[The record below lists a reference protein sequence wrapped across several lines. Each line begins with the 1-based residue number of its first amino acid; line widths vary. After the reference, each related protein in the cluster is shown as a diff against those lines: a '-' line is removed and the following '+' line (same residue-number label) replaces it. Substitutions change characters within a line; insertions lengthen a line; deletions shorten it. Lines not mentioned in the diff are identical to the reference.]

1 MNVGVA
7 TTTKTNKE
15 PMKRLGFPIVALA
28 IAAAMFTAAP
38 AEAATKVPKTINVHK
53 LCNDPDMAA
62 AVVGQ
67 MCANPKVRLAIA
79 KELSQHKDF
88 VNDFA
93 AQHPSGGG

>member
-1 MNVGVA
+1 
-7 TTTKTNKE
+7 
-15 PMKRLGFPIVALA
+15 MKKFGIPIVAVALA
-28 IAAAMFTAAP
+28 SVIFAAAP
-38 AEAATKVPKTINVHK
+38 AEAKPKAVPKTINTHA
-53 LCNDPDMAA
+53 LCNDPEMAA

-79 KELSQHKDF
+79 RELKQHPDF

>member
-1 MNVGVA
+1 
-7 TTTKTNKE
+7 
-15 PMKRLGFPIVALA
+15 MKRIGFPFIALA
-28 IAAAMFTAAP
+28 IAGVMFAAAP
-38 AEAATKVPKTINVHK
+38 AEAKDKTVPKTINVHA
-53 LCNDPDMAA
+53 LCNDPEMAA

-79 KELSQHKDF
+79 RELKQHPDF